1 MSLVHAIKTGND
13 GVKTV
18 KKVQFGVLSPEQ
30 ILAEGVADI
39 HKHMTKG
46 GELQG
51 TLMDPRLGATRTT
64 KNTVTGLDSKMD
76 PGLFGYCVLTLP
88 VYHPIFFG
96 TIHKS

>member
-51 TLMDPRLGATRTT
+51 TLMDPRLRAGSHRWFPCW
-64 KNTVTGLDSKMD
+64 D
-76 PGLFGYCVLTLP
+76 
-88 VYHPIFFG
+88 
-96 TIHKS
+96 